1 MVPKVSGLDEV
12 QLVQYLN
19 SEPVQ
24 RYVRTLYREIVP
36 HLTMTQLRRVPVPPE
51 LVPALPRARQLNLW
65 EEILMQ
71 VAGNESRDIGWE
83 ETLTIL
89 RGMMD
94 SK

>member
-1 MVPKVSGLDEV
+1 
-12 QLVQYLN
+12 
-19 SEPVQ
+19 
-24 RYVRTLYREIVP
+24 
-36 HLTMTQLRRVPVPPE
+36 VPPE

-89 RGMMD
+89 LG
-94 SK
+94 